1 MLIIPLLSLPSDFFL
16 FLFHSLQNDPIC
28 SYRTFPLHKNHISDA
43 WFYVLY
49 GCWNMSRRAYQV
61 LYFIRDQLEGSA
73 SKNPRQ
79 LQVLMGLDNQQLC
92 QSFRGSQVSGAV
104 ILFSLWFVKIPMSV
118 GVWINDFWLSFSCC
132 WGQCCHSILQ
142 PPHC

>member
-1 MLIIPLLSLPSDFFL
+1 M
-16 FLFHSLQNDPIC
+16 
-28 SYRTFPLHKNHISDA
+28 
-43 WFYVLY
+43 
-49 GCWNMSRRAYQV
+49 

-104 ILFSLWFVKIPMSV
+104 ILFSL
-118 GVWINDFWLSFSCC
+118 
-132 WGQCCHSILQ
+132 
-142 PPHC
+142 